1 MSIKVLDQLD
11 NIDVMAVL
19 EETGA
24 ILEGHFKL
32 SSGLHSGN
40 YLQCAK
46 LLQYPDR
53 TAELVGAVIKQ
64 YQKVLSRDYVDTI
77 VSPAMGGL
85 FFGYMIACKL
95 GTNMVF
101 TERKE
106 GKMEL
111 RRGFE
116 IEKGQKVIIAE
127 DVITTGGSVSEVIEI
142 CKDIGAD
149 IKGVICIVDRSDNLH
164 FNYPF
169 YYLIK
174 IGIET
179 YDESVCPLCRKNVKI
194 YYPGS
199 RTGDSK

>member
-11 NIDVMAVL
+11 NIDVMAEL
-19 EETGA
+19 EGTGA

-53 TAELVGAVIKQ
+53 TAELVGAALKS
-64 YQKVLSRDYVDTI
+64 YHEVLNRDSIDT
-77 VSPAMGGL
+77 VVAPAIGGL
-85 FFGYMIACKL
+85 FFGYMVACKL
-95 GTNMVF
+95 GINMVF

-106 GKMEL
+106 GKMQL

-116 IEKGQKVIIAE
+116 IERGQKVLVAE

-142 CKDIGAD
+142 CESLGAD
-149 IKGVICIVDRSDNLH
+149 IKGVICIVDRSDSLH

-174 IGIET
+174 ISIET
-179 YDESVCPLCRKNVKI
+179 YIESKCPLCRQNIQI

-199 RTGDSK
+199 RPGGKK